1 VTESTFISSQLITC
15 QTPIMLQNQTIS
27 LLVQIYRDDGVF
39 VHEMSTNFTY
49 FSYNELP
56 EIYPLLA
63 PASTPTQ
70 LLIKVK
76 NLVVNNLR
84 VSPLM
89 CKFNFKFDGTTASTF
104 STASV
109 MTQLSSSGK

>member
-1 VTESTFISSQLITC
+1 
-15 QTPIMLQNQTIS
+15 MLLNQTIS
-27 LLVQIYRDDGVF
+27 LSVQIYRDDGVF
-39 VHEMSTNFTY
+39 VHEMSSKFTY

-56 EIYPLLA
+56 EIYPLLG

-84 VSPLM
+84 VSQLM
-89 CKFNFKFDGTTASTF
+89 CKFNFKFDGTTAYTLSP
-104 STASV
+104 ASV
-109 MTQLSSSGK
+109 MTKISASGQ